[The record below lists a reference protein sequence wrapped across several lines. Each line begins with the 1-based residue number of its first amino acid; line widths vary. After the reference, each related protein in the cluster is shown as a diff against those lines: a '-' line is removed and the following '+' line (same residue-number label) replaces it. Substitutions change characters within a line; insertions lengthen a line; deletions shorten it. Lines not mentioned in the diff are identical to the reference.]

1 MGWTPFAGA
10 LPSGPAEHPRAAQP
24 PFASQQSEWWL
35 ALLVVMDHEP
45 QCAHEARTGRHV
57 ELPEVDLSITDVIG
71 GSRRR
76 TLQVGLAAQAHHV
89 THDPRAASMRSSL
102 SPPHL
107 NCLRKFE
114 DPQDRLQEAS
124 KRNPHRT
131 QVDVLL
137 RALTEDG
144 TRVAALIEVKFG
156 ESNFGPCSAFASPD
170 NPSLHVCHQPGLFGS
185 EPDRCF
191 QLLNHGRGRRRYDDY
206 LADLPLQQPSRVAD
220 DSGAS

>member
-1 MGWTPFAGA
+1 MRSAPLIHPHEASVDSGDAASIAATATSAFGSAPRGNGVDSVCGD
-10 LPSGPAEHPRAAQP
+10 LPSGPAEHPRTAQP

-76 TLQVGLAAQAHHV
+76 TLQVGLAAQAHRV

-107 NCLRKFE
+107 NCLRKRETFTA
-114 DPQDRLQEAS
+114 PG
-124 KRNPHRT
+124 HREK
-131 QVDVLL
+131 
-137 RALTEDG
+137 AP
-144 TRVAALIEVKFG
+144 FG
-156 ESNFGPCSAFASPD
+156 
-170 NPSLHVCHQPGLFGS
+170 
-185 EPDRCF
+185 
-191 QLLNHGRGRRRYDDY
+191 
-206 LADLPLQQPSRVAD
+206 
-220 DSGAS
+220 